1 MGGRGTGEWGAGC
14 QARISGQHPSCSPR
28 TQAAE
33 PCLYE
38 QGQDDLCPRHR
49 DPSCPAMSES
59 ESPGSQLALSPGG
72 SEHPGGPSQTDVTA
86 QASWRKIG
94 SSYLETGLR

>member
-14 QARISGQHPSCSPR
+14 QARISGQHPSCSLW

-38 QGQDDLCPRHR
+38 QGQDDLYPRHR
-49 DPSCPAMSES
+49 DPSCLAMSES
-59 ESPGSQLALSPGG
+59 ESPGSQPALSLGG
-72 SEHPGGPSQTDVTA
+72 SEHPGG
-86 QASWRKIG
+86 
-94 SSYLETGLR
+94 SS